1 MEKLTNAEVKA
12 IASRIKKEL
21 DVIIDQK
28 NQNLK
33 ESYLK
38 SGEGQRL
45 VELLNQISEKRS
57 VSTKIQGEIH
67 DLREILIGDY
77 YYYSY
82 DYELDS
88 VISEIA
94 PKIPHADLNE
104 LKDSILLANLENVD
118 LNKLIDYVKDN
129 YRFETEDKRKK

>member
-28 NQNLK
+28 NQKLK

-45 VELLNQISEKRS
+45 VEILNQISEKRS
-57 VSTKIQGEIH
+57 VSNKIQGEIN

-88 VISEIA
+88 VIDGIA

-118 LNKLIDYVKDN
+118 LNNLIDYVKDN

>member
-1 MEKLTNAEVKA
+1 MEKLNNGEVKA

-28 NQNLK
+28 NQKLK

-45 VELLNQISEKRS
+45 VELLNQIAEKRS
-57 VSTKIQGEIH
+57 VSTKIQGEIN

-88 VISEIA
+88 VIDGIA

-104 LKDSILLANLENVD
+104 LKDSIVLANLENVD
-118 LNKLIDYVKDN
+118 LNNLIDYVKNN
-129 YRFETEDKRKK
+129 YRFEAEDKRKK

>member
-28 NQNLK
+28 NQKLK

-45 VELLNQISEKRS
+45 VELLNQIAEK
-57 VSTKIQGEIH
+57 VSIIDKIQEEVH
-67 DLREILIGDY
+67 DLRKILIDDY

-94 PKIPHADLNE
+94 SKIPHADLNE

-118 LNKLIDYVKDN
+118 LNNLIDYVKNN
-129 YRFETEDKRKK
+129 YRFEAEDKRKK

>member
-1 MEKLTNAEVKA
+1 MEKLNNGEVKA

-45 VELLNQISEKRS
+45 VELLNQIAEK
-57 VSTKIQGEIH
+57 VSIIDKIQEEVH
-67 DLREILIGDY
+67 DLRKILIDDY

-82 DYELDS
+82 DYGLDV
-88 VISEIA
+88 VINEIA
-94 PKIPHADLNE
+94 PKIPYADLNE
-104 LKDSILLANLENVD
+104 LKDSIILANLEDID

>member
-1 MEKLTNAEVKA
+1 MEKLNNGEVKA

-45 VELLNQISEKRS
+45 VELLNQIAEKTS
-57 VSTKIQGEIH
+57 IIDKIKEEVN
-67 DLREILIGDY
+67 DLREILIKDY

-94 PKIPHADLNE
+94 PKIPYADLNE
-104 LKDSILLANLENVD
+104 LKDSIVLANLENLD
-118 LNKLIDYVKDN
+118 LNKLIDYVKTN
-129 YRFETEDKRKK
+129 YRFEAEDKRKK

>member
-1 MEKLTNAEVKA
+1 MEKLSNGEVKA

-21 DVIIDQK
+21 DIIIDQK

-38 SGEGQRL
+38 SRGGQRL
-45 VELLNQISEKRS
+45 VEILNQISEKQS
-57 VSTKIQGEIH
+57 VSNKIQREIN

-77 YYYSY
+77 YYYPY

-88 VISEIA
+88 VIDEIV
-94 PKIPHADLNE
+94 PKIPYADLGE
-104 LKDSILLANLENVD
+104 LKDSIILANLENVD
-118 LNKLIDYVKDN
+118 LNKLIDYVKNN
-129 YRFETEDKRKK
+129 YRFEAEDKRKK

>member
-28 NQNLK
+28 NQKLK

-45 VELLNQISEKRS
+45 AELFNQILEKRS
-57 VSTKIQGEIH
+57 VMDKIQEEID
-67 DLREILIGDY
+67 DLRKILIEDY
-77 YYYSY
+77 QYYSY
-82 DYELDS
+82 YYELNAIID
-88 VISEIA
+88 EIV
-94 PKIPHADLNE
+94 PKIPHADLSE
-104 LKDSILLANLENVD
+104 LKDSIVLANLENVD
-118 LNKLIDYVKDN
+118 LNNLIDYVKNN
-129 YRFETEDKRKK
+129 YRFEAEDKRKK

>member
-1 MEKLTNAEVKA
+1 MEKLTNSEVKA

-45 VELLNQISEKRS
+45 VEILNQISEKRS
-57 VSTKIQGEIH
+57 VSNKIQGEIN

-88 VISEIA
+88 VISELA

-118 LNKLIDYVKDN
+118 LNKLIDYVKTN
-129 YRFETEDKRKK
+129 YRFEAEDKRKK